1 MTAKLLDGKTLAA
14 QLRKTIQQ
22 QINAKVAQGWRSPTL
37 AVILIGQDPASQ
49 IYVRNKRVAC
59 SEVGIISQAYDLPE
73 NTSTEQL
80 LTLLT
85 QLNEDERVDGIL
97 VQLPL
102 PTHIDSA
109 FIIEHI
115 TPHKD
120 VDGFHPYNVGCLALR
135 LPALRPCTPKGIM
148 KLLAHTEVDLAGLE
162 SVVIGDSAIVGRPMA
177 LELSASRCTVTL
189 CHDKTRDLAAK
200 IRVADIVVSAVGKPH
215 LIDGEWIKPD
225 AIVID
230 VGINRLPEG
239 RLVGDV
245 DFVIAQQHASW
256 ITPVPGGVGPM
267 TVACLLENTFISYQ
281 SALEAKKIVG
291 KP

>member
-1 MTAKLLDGKTLAA
+1 MTAKLLDGKALAT

-22 QINAKVAQGWRSPTL
+22 QIHAKVAQGWRSPTL
-37 AVILIGQDPASQ
+37 AVVLIGQDPASQ
-49 IYVRNKRVAC
+49 IYVRNKRIAC

-73 NTSTEQL
+73 DTSTEKL

-85 QLNEDERVDGIL
+85 QLNEDDRVDGIL

-102 PTHIDSA
+102 PSHIDSS
-109 FIIEHI
+109 FIIEQI
-115 TPHKD
+115 IPQKD

-135 LPALRPCTPKGIM
+135 MPALRPCTPKGIM
-148 KLLAHTEVDLAGLE
+148 KLLAHTEMDLTGLE
-162 SVVIGDSAIVGRPMA
+162 AVVVGDSAIVGRPMA

-200 IRVADIVVSAVGKPH
+200 VHSADIVVSAVGKPH
-215 LIDGEWIKPD
+215 LIVGDWIKPN

-230 VGINRLPEG
+230 VGINRLLDG
-239 RLVGDV
+239 RLVGDI
-245 DFVIAQQHASW
+245 DFPIAQQHASW

-281 SALEAKKIVG
+281 LALETKKTIG
-291 KP
+291 